1 VAPRAP
7 RVYDPAAVE
16 AMPLV
21 GAYSDGQR
29 GVVVAI
35 VWAVEPAA
43 TAYAQDR
50 WGDRVEP
57 PGQPVPVDA

>member
-1 VAPRAP
+1 VAPAP
-7 RVYDPAAVE
+7 RGSATPAAVE
-16 AMPLV
+16 AMLLV

-29 GVVVAI
+29 GVVVTI

-57 PGQPVPVDA
+57 PGQSVPVDA